1 MRLFI
6 AALLPEEIRKQLTNY
21 IDSLKHNIEGVKWEK
36 SEKLHVT
43 LKFLG
48 DVEESMLDDIA
59 NLIQERASEYS
70 PFSFNLTELGGFPNL
85 KKPRILY
92 IGLSNNTQ
100 LAKLAYELE
109 EQLAGLGFEKE
120 NRKFVPHITLGRV
133 KKKINI
139 EDRPHI
145 VQSSFQI
152 NQIGLIKSELRPSG
166 SVYTPVKI
174 VELKK

>member
-70 PFSFNLTELGGFPNL
+70 PFKIELIDFGGFPNL

-100 LAKLAYELE
+100 LAKLVYELE

>member
-1 MRLFI
+1 MFI
-6 AALLPEEIRKQLTNY
+6 AALIPQDIRTKLTNY
-21 IDSLKHNIEGVKWEK
+21 INTLKHNIDGVKWEE
-36 SEKLHVT
+36 SDKLHVT

-48 DVEESMLDDIA
+48 DVDESKVDEISNMLDK
-59 NLIQERASEYS
+59 LVHSYS
-70 PFSFNLTELGGFPNL
+70 PFKLELSDFGGFPDL
-85 KKPRILY
+85 KYPRVLY
-92 IGLSNNTQ
+92 VGLSGNS
-100 LAKLAYELE
+100 ELSKFHSE
-109 EQLAGLGFEKE
+109 LDQYLSKIGFEKE
-120 NRKFVPHITLGRV
+120 SRKFIPHITLGRV

-145 VQSSFQI
+145 IQSSFQI

>member
-1 MRLFI
+1 MFI
-6 AALLPEEIRKQLTNY
+6 AALLPEEIRKQLKNY
-21 IDSLKHNIEGVKWEK
+21 IGSLKNSIEGVKWEK

-85 KKPRILY
+85 KKPRVLY

-100 LAKLAYELE
+100 LAKLANELE
-109 EQLAGLGFEKE
+109 GHFNGLGFEKE

-145 VQSSFQI
+145 IQSSFQI

>member
-1 MRLFI
+1 MFI

-21 IDSLKHNIEGVKWEK
+21 IGSLKHNIEGVKWEK

-48 DVEESMLDDIA
+48 DVEEPMLDDIA

-70 PFSFNLTELGGFPNL
+70 SFSFNLTELGGFPNL

-100 LAKLAYELE
+100 LAKLAYELG

-120 NRKFVPHITLGRV
+120 NRKFVLHITLGRV

-139 EDRPHI
+139 EDSPRI
-145 VQSSFQI
+145 IQSSFQI